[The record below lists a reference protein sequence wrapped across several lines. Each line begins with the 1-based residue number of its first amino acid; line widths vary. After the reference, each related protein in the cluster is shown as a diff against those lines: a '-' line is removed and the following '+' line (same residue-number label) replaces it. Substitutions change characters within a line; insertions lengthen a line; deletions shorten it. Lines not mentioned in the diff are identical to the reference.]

1 LPLCDACLHVQF
13 TVSLSLLFDAL
24 ATTTAHRD
32 RDALDEAVARILFD
46 AIKPQRITVYR
57 LVDDVHDTRVQ
68 RRCEI
73 LRNGATTGPEVVDTI
88 DKLPSVRSQ
97 MHWLECVT
105 LNDIVHYEA
114 PGSDALHSLF
124 PLSGERTVNGMLEIE
139 AGDGLDP
146 REAQLVKA
154 ILGIVCNHLALLD
167 YGERDTLTG
176 LLNRK
181 TFEHR
186 FGKIRKAQVR
196 GDPNQPSWLGV
207 VDIDKFKSINDNF
220 GHLFGDEVLLLVS
233 RLMRETFRGGD
244 DVFRFGGEEFVVVLH
259 HASHDGAVLAFERLR
274 QKVAQHAFPQVGKVT
289 VSVGFTKISPR
300 DSPSAAF
307 ERADQALYFA
317 KNHGRDQVRGYDRL
331 LADGE
336 IRTKELQAVV
346 ELF

>member
-1 LPLCDACLHVQF
+1 
-13 TVSLSLLFDAL
+13 VSLSLLFDSL
-24 ATTTAHRD
+24 AATTAHRD
-32 RDALDEAVARILFD
+32 RDALDEAVARILHE

-57 LVDDVHDTRVQ
+57 LVDDVNDVRVQ
-68 RRCEI
+68 RRYEI
-73 LRNGATTGPEVVDTI
+73 LRDGASRGPELVDSI
-88 DKLPSVRSQ
+88 DALPSVRSA
-97 MHWLECVT
+97 MHWLECMT

-154 ILGIVCNHLALLD
+154 VLGIVSNHLALLD

-186 FGKIRKAQVR
+186 FGKIRKQQGR
-196 GDPNQPSWLGV
+196 GDPSQPSWLGV

-220 GHLFGDEVLLLVS
+220 GHLFGDEVLLLAS

-259 HASHDGAVLAFERLR
+259 HAVQDGAVLAFERLR
-274 QKVAQHAFPQVGKVT
+274 QKVAQFAFPQVGKVT
-289 VSVGFTKISPR
+289 VSIGFTRISPR
-300 DSPSAAF
+300 DSPAAAF

-317 KNHGRDQVRGYDRL
+317 KNHGRDQVRGYDQL

-336 IRTKELQAVV
+336 IRSKELQTLV

>member
-1 LPLCDACLHVQF
+1 
-13 TVSLSLLFDAL
+13 VSLSLLFDSL
-24 ATTTAHRD
+24 AATTAHRD
-32 RDALDEAVARILFD
+32 RDALDEAVARILHE

-68 RRCEI
+68 RRYEI
-73 LRNGATTGPEVVDTI
+73 TRDGASRGADAVDSI
-88 DKLPSVRSQ
+88 DRLPSVRSQ
-97 MHWLECVT
+97 MHWLECVM

-124 PLSGERTVNGMLEIE
+124 PLSGERTVSGMLEIE
-139 AGDGLDP
+139 AGEGLDP

-154 ILGIVCNHLALLD
+154 ILNIVSNHLALLD

-186 FGKIRKAQVR
+186 FGKVRKAQVR
-196 GDPNQPSWLGV
+196 GDAGQPSWLGV

-259 HASHDGAVLAFERLR
+259 HAAMDGALHAFERLR
-274 QKVAQHAFPQVGKVT
+274 QRVAQTAFPQVGRVT
-289 VSVGFTKISPR
+289 VSVGFTQVGPR
-300 DSPSAAF
+300 DSPAAAF
-307 ERADQALYFA
+307 ERADQALYFG
-317 KNHGRDQVRGYDRL
+317 KTHGRDQVRCYDRL
-331 LADGE
+331 IEEGALRSKTLEA
-336 IRTKELQAVV
+336 AV